1 MESISAE
8 EMAPTHARAALRARL
23 AHRTRYLR
31 HHRRLVLAVLLGILA
46 YLALAASIGEGRRL
60 LATFDLA
67 AAAFLGAVW
76 IMMARAATAD
86 LFRPSS
92 HRELPR

>member
-1 MESISAE
+1 
-8 EMAPTHARAALRARL
+8 MALTHARAAFRARL

-31 HHRRLVLAVLLGILA
+31 HHRRLVPAVLLGILA
-46 YLALAASIGEGRRL
+46 YLARAASIGEGRRL
-60 LATFDLA
+60 LAAFDLA
-67 AAAFLGAVW
+67 AAAFRGAVW
-76 IMMARAATAD
+76 IVMARATTAD